1 MEINSQHKKNLLHQ
15 VKESYGRIV
24 YTYTCHNKMIAR
36 LEKTNQR
43 ISVARIILS
52 ALSSTGFIAT
62 LINDEYWFK
71 IAGGISSTVL
81 LGITLYFKD
90 FSLVDEIESHRK
102 AVDELWL
109 IKEKYISLMTD
120 FDILPFQEIM
130 TERKILQEK
139 TYKIYSCSPKTD
151 RKSYV
156 EAQKA
161 LKVEEEQ
168 FFTTN
173 ELNEILP
180 SHLRDEKNE
189 K

>member
-1 MEINSQHKKNLLHQ
+1 
-15 VKESYGRIV
+15 
-24 YTYTCHNKMIAR
+24 
-36 LEKTNQR
+36 
-43 ISVARIILS
+43 
-52 ALSSTGFIAT
+52 
-62 LINDEYWFK
+62 
-71 IAGGISSTVL
+71 
-81 LGITLYFKD
+81 
-90 FSLVDEIESHRK
+90 
-102 AVDELWL
+102 
-109 IKEKYISLMTD
+109 MTD
-120 FDILPFQEIM
+120 FDIFPFQKIM